1 MKIETSAP
9 VVEYFMPP
17 PPSPIKI
24 LAPKILSRLQAWE
37 EDTHSARICKLK
49 RVIKLL

>member
-17 PPSPIKI
+17 PSPIKI
-24 LAPKILSRLQAWE
+24 LAPKILSCLQAWE